1 MKKCIILAYG
11 TPPGKKLISFLAKR
25 DYTDIICADGG
36 ANSARKLGII
46 PNYIIGDFDS
56 ITETNLNYFSVKS
69 DIIRIKRQNDTDVE
83 KAIKLAI
90 KKGYQDCLLLGV
102 IGNRLD
108 HSICNLSIILK
119 FSEKIRIRI
128 IYEKSVLSVE
138 SGEVKLTTK
147 PGEVIS
153 LFAFDSRTKISS
165 KGLRYELRN
174 TSLPFGKKEGESNK
188 AKGKSVSLKI
198 TNGKIFLIRL
208 FDIAKNNGFI

>member
-1 MKKCIILAYG
+1 MKKCIILANG
-11 TPPGKKLISFLAKR
+11 TPPDKKLISFLARKK
-25 DYTDIICADGG
+25 YNDIICADGG

-56 ITETNLNYFSVKS
+56 ITETNLNYFSDKS
-69 DIIRIKRQNDTDVE
+69 EVIRIKRQNDTDVE

-90 KKGYQDCLLLGV
+90 KKGYKDCLLLGA

-119 FSEKIRIRI
+119 FAEKIRIRI
-128 IYEKSVLSVE
+128 IYEKSMLSVE
-138 SGEVKLTTK
+138 SGEINLTTK

-153 LFAFDSRTKISS
+153 LFAFDSRTKIFS

-174 TSLPFGKKEGESNK
+174 TSLPFGSKEGESNNS
-188 AKGKSVSLKI
+188 KGKSVSLKI
-198 TNGKIFLIRL
+198 KNGKIFLIRL